1 MEHKHDW
8 NREEI
13 RTIYDTPL
21 LDLIY
26 RAASIHRKHHIA
38 DQIQVC
44 SLLSIK
50 TGGCPEDCK
59 YCPQSAR
66 YKTDVNAS
74 SILQEDEII
83 QAAKKAF
90 FHGATRF
97 CIGAAWRSVRDGPQF
112 DRIVAVVKKI
122 TDMGLEVCCTLGLLN
137 DSQAERLKA
146 AGLYAYNHNLDTSPE
161 FYPSITTTRKYE
173 DRLKTLE
180 ILAKTRISICCGG
193 ILGMGESVE
202 DRIGLLHV
210 LACLSPHPE
219 SVPINLLSPVPGTP
233 LEKKEPVPIWDLV
246 RMIATA
252 RIIMPEAMVRLSCG
266 REKHSI
272 EEQALCFLAGANSIF
287 SGEKLLTRPT
297 NTHFEEDRKMMDTL
311 GLKTLPAF
319 ARQR

>member
-1 MEHKHDW
+1 
-8 NREEI
+8 
-13 RTIYDTPL
+13 
-21 LDLIY
+21 
-26 RAASIHRKHHIA
+26 
-38 DQIQVC
+38 
-44 SLLSIK
+44 
-50 TGGCPEDCK
+50 
-59 YCPQSAR
+59 
-66 YKTDVNAS
+66 
-74 SILQEDEII
+74 
-83 QAAKKAF
+83 
-90 FHGATRF
+90 
-97 CIGAAWRSVRDGPQF
+97 
-112 DRIVAVVKKI
+112 
-122 TDMGLEVCCTLGLLN
+122 
-137 DSQAERLKA
+137 
-146 AGLYAYNHNLDTSPE
+146 
-161 FYPSITTTRKYE
+161 
-173 DRLKTLE
+173 
-180 ILAKTRISICCGG
+180 
-193 ILGMGESVE
+193 MGESVE

-233 LEKKEPVPIWDLV
+233 LEKKEPLPIWDLV